1 MSVGKL
7 RTLGGHFHFWS
18 WWGVC

>member
-7 RTLGGHFHFWS
+7 RTLGGHFHCWS